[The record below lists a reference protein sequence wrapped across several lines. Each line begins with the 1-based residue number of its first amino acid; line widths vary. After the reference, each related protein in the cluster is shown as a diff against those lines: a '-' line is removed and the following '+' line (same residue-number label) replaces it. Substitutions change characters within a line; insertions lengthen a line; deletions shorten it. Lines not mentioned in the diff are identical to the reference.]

1 MVESAGALITLDE
14 PGDPHQMAA
23 AVSRAATIL
32 TGGGTVVMPTD
43 TVYGVAALASDAG
56 AVARLFALK
65 DRSTSSPLAV
75 LVATE
80 SQGLGLVD
88 FASHVDEPPQGD
100 DIGRLDRASSDSG
113 HTNDE
118 RETGSG
124 GDGGDELESAVR
136 DLVTKWWPGAL
147 TLVLPRR
154 AAFADWDLGGDP
166 ATIGVRC
173 PSSPVVRAVAD
184 RIGPLAVTSAN
195 RSGRPTPTSA
205 GQAAEGLAGSVS
217 LVIDAGPCTE
227 PASTVLDLTCRPILL
242 RRVGSIGLAELALPP
257 RWMISS
263 NAESANG

>member
-1 MVESAGALITLDE
+1 MVDSAGALITLDAA
-14 PGDPHQMAA
+14 GDPDQMAK

-32 TGGGTVVMPTD
+32 TSGGTVVVPTD
-43 TVYGVAALASDAG
+43 TVYGVAALASDSG

-75 LVATE
+75 LVASV

-88 FASHVDEPPQGD
+88 FASCVDGPQQCAVTESHDGSSS
-100 DIGRLDRASSDSG
+100 DRAHG
-113 HTNDE
+113 NDE
-118 RETGSG
+118 RDMIEGSG
-124 GDGGDELESAVR
+124 DDLESLAR
-136 DLVTKWWPGAL
+136 ELVTKWWPGAL

-154 AAFADWDLGGDP
+154 SSIADWGLGGDP

-184 RIGPLAVTSAN
+184 RVGPLAVTSAN
-195 RSGRPTPTSA
+195 RSGQPTPTSA
-205 GQAAEGLAGSVS
+205 GQAAQGLAGSVS

-227 PASTVLDLTCRPILL
+227 PASTVLDLTSHPILL
-242 RRVGSIGLAELALPP
+242 RRVGSIGLTELALPP

-263 NAESANG
+263 LAESANG